1 MFFRG
6 RSRAAEGVAEEAHVD
21 PEAML
26 HDGVSGLYQ
35 AWYFERRVEEEVD
48 RCSRYRRTFALAV
61 WDLQLLP
68 GESASDEAISA
79 AGKVVQAEIRTS
91 DLGGHLDRTRFAA
104 LLIEASPATA
114 RVVAH
119 RVKGALEMRLPGV
132 GGSWRSGYACF
143 PDDGVDA
150 DTLKQVALRKVSDDV
165 YRAA

>member
-6 RSRAAEGVAEEAHVD
+6 RSRAAQEVAEESHVD
-21 PEAML
+21 REAVL

-35 AWYFERRVEEEVD
+35 AWYFERHVEEEVA

-61 WDLQLLP
+61 WELQLLP
-68 GESASDEAISA
+68 GESLSDEAITA

-91 DLGGHLDRTRFAA
+91 DLAARLDRTRFAA

-132 GGSWRSGYACF
+132 GGSWRSGCACF
-143 PDDGVDA
+143 PDDGVEA
-150 DTLKQVALRKVSDDV
+150 GTLRQVALRKVSDDV
-165 YRAA
+165 RRAA

>member
-1 MFFRG
+1 VFLRG
-6 RSRAAEGVAEEAHVD
+6 RSRADREVAEESHVD

-26 HDGVSGLYQ
+26 CDEVSGLYQ
-35 AWYFERRVEEEVD
+35 AWYFDRRVKDEVD

-68 GESASDEAISA
+68 GEAVPDESITA

-91 DLGGHLDRTRFAA
+91 DLGGRLDRTRFGA

-119 RVKGALEMRLPGV
+119 RVKGTLEMRLPGV
-132 GGSWRSGYACF
+132 GGAWRSGFACF

-150 DTLKQVALRKVSDDV
+150 DTLIQVALRKVSDDV
-165 YRAA
+165 HRAA